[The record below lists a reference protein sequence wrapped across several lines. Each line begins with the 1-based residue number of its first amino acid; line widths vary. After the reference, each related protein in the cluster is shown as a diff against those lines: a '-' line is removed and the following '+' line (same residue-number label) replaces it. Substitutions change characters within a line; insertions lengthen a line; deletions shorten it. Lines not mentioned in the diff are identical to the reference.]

1 MRGSGQAICCMT
13 ASGEEAMVHMKQRN
27 DGTQNCAGC
36 GFMRTYDYGNRIH
49 YCDHEDRIDDMGK
62 LGVGE
67 LSEER
72 PGWCPLREKTTI
84 GPSGRNR

>member
-1 MRGSGQAICCMT
+1 
-13 ASGEEAMVHMKQRN
+13 
-27 DGTQNCAGC
+27 
-36 GFMRTYDYGNRIH
+36 MRTYDYGNRIH